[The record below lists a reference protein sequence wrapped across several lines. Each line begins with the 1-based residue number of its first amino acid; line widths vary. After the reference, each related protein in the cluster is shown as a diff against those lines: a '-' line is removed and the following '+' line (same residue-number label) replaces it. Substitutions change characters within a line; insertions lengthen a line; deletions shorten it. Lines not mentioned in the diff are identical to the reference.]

1 MFASVALAQPGIAAC
16 RPPHDKYPF
25 CDTTLSTDARIKD
38 LVGRIHDEDK
48 PNLLTARGRHMDH
61 GRQALPYIGVPSY
74 YWGSNCIH
82 SSMFSNCTKAG
93 RCSTSFPSGPSTAAT
108 FDRELVRSL
117 ANVVGVETRAGFNLK
132 WVDNGKN
139 GAGLEC
145 WGPVIN
151 INRDPRWGRNGEG
164 SAEDPYLV
172 GEMGVAWARG
182 MQEGEDPNH
191 VLVAATMKHF
201 VANSV
206 EGSWNPDG
214 SWGGKINRHT
224 IDVNITKQ
232 NLADFYW
239 PAFRESIRHGKA
251 KGIMCSYNSV
261 NGVPTCLDPLQRAAR
276 DAWGFDGYV
285 TSDSDAVE
293 DAWKYHGYVK
303 TAAEA
308 SCLALKEGGCD
319 IDSGNTYNDG
329 LRNASFAKACEIDGA
344 VARSMKVRMDLGLF
358 DPPTGPY
365 WSYGEEKIG
374 TDASRELNLRA
385 AGESLV
391 LLRNPTV
398 GGRAVLPLQKGGRVA
413 VVGPHANA
421 TAILVQLDSGMI
433 CPDDTMACVES
444 PAAAIRRH
452 NGGGSV
458 VVKQGHGLFDS
469 TTDDNTTVADALAAA
484 AAADVVVLGAGIAQ
498 CAGHGHGVRPEDC
511 WHGYFGA
518 EGTDRTHIDLPP
530 SQRDFIAQV
539 LALNKP
545 TVIFVLNGGSVALA
559 PELAAPNAAVVE
571 AFYPGAAG
579 AEALAR
585 HLYGDANLWG
595 RMPYTMYPAA
605 WVDSHSMLDHDV
617 AATNRTY
624 RYGAPAIVP
633 FGFGLSYSRWRLRRA
648 APPAAAAELAT
659 DGSSADLNVTLTL
672 TNDGPLTGD
681 AIVMAYL
688 APRATVALQPRPVRS
703 LFDFARARDVA
714 VGASAT
720 ITFAV
725 NARSLLLVSKD
736 GDRVAAPGEYA
747 LSFELGDGATS
758 EAMTVKLVGPQVV
771 VEPFPSVA

>member
-1 MFASVALAQPGIAAC
+1 M
-16 RPPHDKYPF
+16 
-25 CDTTLSTDARIKD
+25 
-38 LVGRIHDEDK
+38 
-48 PNLLTARGRHMDH
+48 
-61 GRQALPYIGVPSY
+61 
-74 YWGSNCIH
+74 
-82 SSMFSNCTKAG
+82 
-93 RCSTSFPSGPSTAAT
+93 
-108 FDRELVRSL
+108 
-117 ANVVGVETRAGFNLK
+117 
-132 WVDNGKN
+132 
-139 GAGLEC
+139 
-145 WGPVIN
+145 
-151 INRDPRWGRNGEG
+151 
-164 SAEDPYLV
+164 
-172 GEMGVAWARG
+172 
-182 MQEGEDPNH
+182 
-191 VLVAATMKHF
+191 LVAATMKHF

-224 IDVNITKQ
+224 IDVNLTKQ

-398 GGRAVLPLQKGGRVA
+398 GGRAVLPSKGGSVA

-444 PAAAIRRH
+444 PAAAIRRPTAAAR
-452 NGGGSV
+452 SSSSRATAS
-458 VVKQGHGLFDS
+458 S
-469 TTDDNTTVADALAAA
+469 TARPTTTRRCDALAAA
-484 AAADVVVLGAGIAQ
+484 AAADVVVLGAGIAL

-595 RMPYTMYPAA
+595 RMPPRCTPRLG
-605 WVDSHSMLDHDV
+605 S
-617 AATNRTY
+617 TRTRCSSTTSPRRIARTGTARPRSSPSASAY
-624 RYGAPAIVP
+624 VLELAPP
-633 FGFGLSYSRWRLRRA
+633 PRRA
-648 APPAAAAELAT
+648 ARGGRRAGNRRQRRRPQRDAHAHQRRAA
-659 DGSSADLNVTLTL
+659 GGRRCHGV
-672 TNDGPLTGD
+672 
-681 AIVMAYL
+681 
-688 APRATVALQPRPVRS
+688 
-703 LFDFARARDVA
+703 ARAARDGALCRVGDHLRLARANDVA
-714 VGASAT
+714 VGASAMT
-720 ITFAV
+720 SPS
-725 NARSLLLVSKD
+725 ARSCCSSAERRPRR
-736 GDRVAAPGEYA
+736 GAGRVRAD
-747 LSFELGDGATS
+747 FEMGDGATS
-758 EAMTVKLVGPQVV
+758 EAMEVKLVGPQVV
-771 VEPFPSVA
+771 VEPFHVAKSACVHL